1 MHVHERQAFLVIIS
15 SFLVISSKVDE
26 KDEKDYN
33 MIRRLGAR

>member
-1 MHVHERQAFLVIIS
+1 MRVHDRQAFLVI
-15 SFLVISSKVDE
+15 ISSKVDE

>member
-1 MHVHERQAFLVIIS
+1 MHVYDRQAFPVI
-15 SFLVISSKVDE
+15 ISSKVDE

>member
-1 MHVHERQAFLVIIS
+1 MIVRLFS
-15 SFLVISSKVDE
+15 SLLVISSKVDE

>member
-1 MHVHERQAFLVIIS
+1 MRVHDRQAFLVIS
-15 SFLVISSKVDE
+15 RHLVISSKVDE

>member
-1 MHVHERQAFLVIIS
+1 MIVRLFS
-15 SFLVISSKVDE
+15 SFLIISSKVDE